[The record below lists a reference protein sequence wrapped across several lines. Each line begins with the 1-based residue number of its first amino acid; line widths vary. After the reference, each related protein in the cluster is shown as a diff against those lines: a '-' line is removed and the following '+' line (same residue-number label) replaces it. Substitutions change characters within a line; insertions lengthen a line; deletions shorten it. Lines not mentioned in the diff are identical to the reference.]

1 MSELIL
7 PWFSTIELV
16 VTKWLSPI
24 LVIGVLVFIHE
35 LGHFL
40 LAKFCGVGV
49 VKFSVGFGP
58 AFFKFRHKETIYQL
72 SAIPLGGFVRMVGDM
87 PDMITGPQATDELVR
102 EDGQLPDDQTLEANL
117 GVKMNPEL
125 KAALKDRKQWF
136 IEKNYWQ
143 KSAIVFAGPFFNFM
157 LAIFLVIVSVSLYG
171 QEELS
176 DQPVIGGV
184 MSGSPADVSGLKA
197 GDLVYQANG
206 KDVST
211 WVQLAKGIQESQG
224 GEVKLA
230 VRRAGEIVNLVV
242 TPQVQALKSIKGE
255 ESKAFFIGINRKSTR
270 VESSFTEAVKIGFLW
285 TYDTTK
291 LTLGGIWD
299 MIKGKGSK
307 NDLAGPIFIFEAV
320 GERAEK
326 GLESVIH
333 LTALLSIS
341 LGVLNLLPIP
351 VLDGGHLLF
360 FLIEAIIGPMS
371 IRKKEIAQS
380 VGMLF
385 LLAIMVFAVSN
396 DLTRES
402 NKTNQ
407 DFKWEQP
414 KK

>member
-7 PWFSTIELV
+7 PWFSTIELI
-16 VTKWLSPI
+16 VTRWISPI

-58 AFFKFRHKETIYQL
+58 AIFKFRHRETIYQL
-72 SAIPLGGFVRMVGDM
+72 SIIPLGGFVRMVGDM
-87 PDMITGPQATDELVR
+87 PDMITGPQATDEIVR
-102 EDGQLPDDQTLEANL
+102 EGELPDDETLEANL

-125 KAALKDRKQWF
+125 KASLSDRSKWF

-176 DQPVIGGV
+176 DQPVIGAV
-184 MSGSPADVSGLKA
+184 MHDSPADVSGLKM
-197 GDLVYQANG
+197 GDLVYQVNG
-206 KDVST
+206 AEVKT
-211 WVQLAKGIQESQG
+211 WEELAKAIHDSEG
-224 GEVKLA
+224 GEVKLD
-230 VRRAGEIVNLVV
+230 VRRATETLNLVV
-242 TPQVQALKSIKGE
+242 TPQAQTVKLMTGGE
-255 ESKAFFIGINRKSTR
+255 KKAYFIGINRKSTR
-270 VESSFTEAVKIGFLW
+270 VESNFLDAVKIGFLW
-285 TYDTTK
+285 TYDTSK
-291 LTLGGIWD
+291 LTLSGIWG
-299 MIKGKGSK
+299 MIRGKGSK
-307 NDLAGPIFIFEAV
+307 SDLAGPIFIFEAV
-320 GERAEK
+320 GEKAEQ

-360 FLIEAIIGPMS
+360 FLIEAIIGPIS

-380 VGMLF
+380 VGMLL
-385 LLAIMVFAVSN
+385 LLAVMVFAVSN
-396 DLTRES
+396 DLTRDS
-402 NKTNQ
+402 NKTSQ
-407 DFKWEQP
+407 DFKWDQP

>member
-7 PWFSTIELV
+7 PWFSAVEIL
-16 VTKWLSPI
+16 VTKWISPVI
-24 LVIGVLVFIHE
+24 VIGVLVFIHE

-40 LAKFCGVGV
+40 LAKICGVGV

-58 AFFKFRHKETIYQL
+58 ALFKFRHKETVYQL
-72 SAIPLGGFVRMVGDM
+72 SIIPLGGYVRMVGDM
-87 PDMITGPQATDELVR
+87 PDMITGVQPTDEAIR
-102 EDGQLPDDQTLEANL
+102 DGKLPDREILEAQL
-117 GVKMNPEL
+117 GVKLNPEL
-125 KAALKDRKQWF
+125 KAALEDKKQWF

-143 KSAIVFAGPFFNFM
+143 KSAIVFAGPFFNFI
-157 LAIFLVIVSVSLYG
+157 LAVLLVIISVSLYG
-171 QEELS
+171 QEEVS
-176 DQPVIGGV
+176 DMPIIGGV
-184 MSGSPADVSGLKA
+184 MKGSPAETAGLKY
-197 GDLVYQANG
+197 GDLVFEAN
-206 KDVST
+206 KKEVKKWED
-211 WVQLAKGIQESQG
+211 LAKEIHFSKGAQVDLSVRRSGEVINLSVHPQEQSMKLISG
-224 GEVKLA
+224 GEK
-230 VRRAGEIVNLVV
+230 
-242 TPQVQALKSIKGE
+242 
-255 ESKAFFIGINRKSTR
+255 KAYFIGINRKTTR
-270 VESSFTEAVKIGFLW
+270 IESSFLEAVEIGFLW

-291 LTLGGIWD
+291 MTLAGIWG
-299 MIKGKGSK
+299 MFKGKVSK

-333 LTALLSIS
+333 LTALLSVS
-341 LGVLNLLPIP
+341 LAVLNLLPIP

-360 FLIEAIIGPMS
+360 FFIEALIGPMS
-371 IRKKEIAQS
+371 VRKKEIAQS

-402 NKTNQ
+402 NSTSS